1 VNRAYY
7 RWLAGASLSAF
18 GDAAVFFALGWAASG
33 IGPQVAGLVLTAFT
47 LPRALF
53 LLAGGVVGD
62 RLGPRRVL
70 LTGYTFLGAAT
81 LALAVAVHLLGTS
94 TALLLLTAFVI
105 GTVDAFTI
113 PAAGAFPRLFA
124 RDAELAKALALRA
137 STNQIIT
144 LTAGPLNGILVAAAG
159 LVGAL
164 LVDATTFAVA
174 ATILLATNPPYRS
187 STPPQQQRAL
197 HQALD
202 GLRLAATDPVLRPLL
217 LAVAVVA
224 GFVLPVMSL
233 GLPLL
238 ARSHGWSASSTG
250 LIVGCTAAASLLVTL
265 AVARFGTFARP
276 ALAATVGCFI
286 AALGIT
292 ALAFAPSVALAA
304 AAAFVQGIGVALFT
318 SHLNP
323 LFVAAT
329 PPTHLTR
336 LQSVL
341 ALVQTIPLLITTPLL
356 STLAAHSIPLALT
369 TAAATTAAAGLLLG
383 SQLPKPTSVVR

>member
-1 VNRAYY
+1 MNRAYY
-7 RWLAGASLSAF
+7 RWLRGASLSSF

-33 IGPQVAGLVLTAFT
+33 IGPQVAGFVLTAFT
-47 LPRALF
+47 LPRAIF

-81 LALAVAVHLLGTS
+81 FALAIAVHLLGTS

-124 RDAELAKALALRA
+124 RDDELAKALALRA
-137 STNQIIT
+137 STNQVIT

-164 LVDATTFAVA
+164 LLDATTFAVA
-174 ATILLATNPPYRS
+174 ATILVATNPPYRS
-187 STPPQQQRAL
+187 SAPPPQRAF

-202 GLRLAATDPVLRPLL
+202 GLRLASTDPVLRPLL

-250 LIVGCTAAASLLVTL
+250 LVIGCAATASLLVTL

-276 ALAATVGCFI
+276 VLAATVGCLV

-292 ALAFAPSVALAA
+292 ALALAPSVALAA
-304 AAAFVQGIGVALFT
+304 AAAFLQSIGVDLFT

-329 PPTHLTR
+329 PQTHLTR

-341 ALVQTIPLLITTPLL
+341 ALGQTIPLLITTPLL
-356 STLAAHSIPLALT
+356 STIAAHSVPLALISC
-369 TAAATTAAAGLLLG
+369 AATTAAAGLLLG
-383 SQLPKPTSVVR
+383 NLGGGE